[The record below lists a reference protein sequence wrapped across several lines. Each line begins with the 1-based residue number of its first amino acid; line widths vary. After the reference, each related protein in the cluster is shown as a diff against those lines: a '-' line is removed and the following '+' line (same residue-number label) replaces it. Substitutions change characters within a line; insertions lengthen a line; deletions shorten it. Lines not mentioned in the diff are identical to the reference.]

1 MLLAK
6 IIKTLRTFSQIIY
19 FLRIFQIIIMVT
31 YDRIFHI
38 FISNNKMTIK
48 SGNVGGNDGVEMV
61 AVITSTL
68 RCGDEGHL
76 SPDQLNQLL
85 FVLDGDGELCRVKV
99 GAWIPMDL
107 IISYP
112 GLVLVSCNQR

>member
-1 MLLAK
+1 MLLEK

-48 SGNVGGNDGVEMV
+48 SENVGGNDVVEMV

-68 RCGDEGHL
+68 RCGGEGHL
-76 SPDQLNQLL
+76 SPDQLNQLNILL
-85 FVLDGDGELCRVKV
+85 FVLDGEL
-99 GAWIPMDL
+99 
-107 IISYP
+107 
-112 GLVLVSCNQR
+112 